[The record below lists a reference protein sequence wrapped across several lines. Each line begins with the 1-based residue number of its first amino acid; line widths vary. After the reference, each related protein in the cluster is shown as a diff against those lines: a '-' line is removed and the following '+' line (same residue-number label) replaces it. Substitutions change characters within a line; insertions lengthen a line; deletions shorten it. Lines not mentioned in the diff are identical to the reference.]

1 MTKLMFVENKEEAE
15 MVKDLFAKIRKTLD
29 EGKGYREAAC
39 FDTAAFTDGRGEFF
53 SDYPN
58 FDCPSIAYEAGVV
71 GAFPH
76 GELVRIPYGAL
87 VYVYRDVG
95 GGYAVYDAYSFG
107 HKGNFA
113 VKEDIEGDLAG
124 LANLSEDFFPNI

>member
-1 MTKLMFVENKEEAE
+1 MKTLMFVENKEEAA
-15 MVKDLFAKIRKTLD
+15 MVEQLFNKIRTTLD
-29 EGKGYREAAC
+29 EGKGYRDARC
-39 FDTAAFTDGRGEFF
+39 FDGAAFMDGRGEAF

-58 FDCPSIAYEAGVV
+58 ENCPNAAATGAGD
-71 GAFPH
+71 FPY
-76 GELVRIPYGAL
+76 GSLVRIPYGAL

-107 HKGNFA
+107 YKGKFA
-113 VKEDIEGDLAG
+113 EQKDIEGDLAG